1 MQEYPVQRS
10 TRRITNTK
18 TAPRNGT
25 LGLYRAFQ
33 ILGYQP
39 YHFVTCFARGIPHM
53 TLAAEGL
60 KAKYF
65 GEGRPFGRA
74 EFDKWFADYDVR
86 ATGP

>member
-1 MQEYPVQRS
+1 MADA
-10 TRRITNTK
+10 K
-18 TAPRNGT
+18 TPPRNGT

-53 TLAAEGL
+53 TLVTEGL
-60 KAKYF
+60 RAKYF
-65 GEGRPFGRA
+65 GEGSPFGRA